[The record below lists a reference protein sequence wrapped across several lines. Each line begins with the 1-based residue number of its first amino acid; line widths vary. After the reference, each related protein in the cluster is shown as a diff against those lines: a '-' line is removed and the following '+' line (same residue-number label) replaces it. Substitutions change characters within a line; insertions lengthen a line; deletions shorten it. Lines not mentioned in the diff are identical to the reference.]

1 MAVQWFP
8 GHMTKALRELTALM
22 PSQDVIIEV
31 LDARLP
37 GSSSNPALTELRGQ
51 KPCIKV
57 LSKSDLAD
65 PALTD
70 AWLDHFRNQPHVTAP
85 ASSTDKHHETRQ
97 RISELSRGT
106 ALARGPTKQVRA

>member
-37 GSSSNPALTELRGQ
+37 VSSSNPALTELRGQ

-65 PALTD
+65 PALTG
-70 AWLDHFRNQPHVTAP
+70 AWLDYLRSPRNVSAF
-85 ASSTDKHHETRQ
+85 ASSTDKPHETRQ
-97 RISELSRGT
+97 RIAELSRNA
-106 ALARGPTKQVRA
+106 ALARGPN